1 MDADLPF
8 GIRWALTAQSSPGG
22 PVSTGAPARPG
33 LWATLR
39 SQVVA
44 AAVATQWLVLGLGT
58 ALLALLTVV
67 VLLLVAALCLI
78 AVGLALVGPALRVVR
93 WVADLERRRLT
104 AMGHPTAS
112 PYGPV
117 PTGWAEILRF
127 VRADVSTRRDLGW
140 LVLHATV
147 GLVLG
152 LLPLELL
159 SSAVQ
164 EISTPLW
171 WQLAPGQATLAGGF
185 VTVDTWAGARWAVVT
200 GIVWALLW
208 LLLSPLL
215 ARGQAAPGLR
225 LLAPHPGQ
233 DLPALVARLS
243 ATRAAALDAHAVELR
258 RIERALHDGTQNRL
272 VAVTVLAA
280 AARRALTRDPAS
292 AEPILERVQDS
303 AELAL
308 AELRSVVRSILP
320 PVLEAD
326 GLPGALAALVA
337 QCAVPTRLEVSVPV
351 RLPVSVEAVAYY
363 AVAEALTNVTRHSA
377 AQGALVSVQQR
388 GDQLWIEV
396 TDDGSG
402 GAAVGQG
409 SGLSGI
415 RDRVEAHDGTLEVR
429 SPIGGPTL
437 VQVVLPCG

>member
-1 MDADLPF
+1 M
-8 GIRWALTAQSSPGG
+8 
-22 PVSTGAPARPG
+22 STGAPARP
-33 LWATLR
+33 LRLDSARSRVLAAT
-39 SQVVA
+39 
-44 AAVATQWLVLGLGT
+44 VATKWLVLGVGT
-58 ALLALLTVV
+58 AVLALLTVV

-78 AVGLALVGPALRVVR
+78 TIGLLLIGPTLRLVR

-112 PYGPV
+112 PYGPLPSRWTEV
-117 PTGWAEILRF
+117 LRF
-127 VRADVSTRRDLGW
+127 VRADASTRRDLGW
-140 LVLHATV
+140 LLIHGTV

-152 LLPLELL
+152 LVPLELL
-159 SSAVQ
+159 SNAVQ
-164 EISTPLW
+164 ELSTPLW

-208 LLLSPLL
+208 SQLSPLL
-215 ARGQAAPGLR
+215 ARGQVAPGLR
-225 LLAPHPGQ
+225 LLTPHPGQ

-272 VAVTVLAA
+272 VAVTVLAG
-280 AARRALTRDPAS
+280 AARQALARDPAS
-292 AEPILERVQDS
+292 VEPILERVQDG

-326 GLPGALAALVA
+326 GLPGALAALAA
-337 QCAVPTRLEVSVPV
+337 QSAVPTRCEVAVPV
-351 RLPVSVEAVAYY
+351 RLPVSIEAVAYY
-363 AVAEALTNVTRHSA
+363 TVSEALTNVSRHSA
-377 AQGALVSVQQR
+377 AQGALVNVHQR
-388 GDQLWIEV
+388 GDRLWIEV

-402 GAAVGQG
+402 GAAIGQG

-415 RDRVEAHDGTLEVR
+415 RDRVEAHDGTLKVR
-429 SPIGGPTL
+429 SPIGGPTM